1 MAASA
6 DNNEKMSEFRVEKQR
21 VSAEL
26 TLTTGGT
33 LTGSFFVAA
42 SAATHDGAERLGDL
56 LNEQPGFFPF
66 ELDSGA
72 TALYNRMH
80 VVMVALPA
88 GVAEAALDPGYQVAR
103 LRTVT
108 MLLSTGA
115 RLAGTVP
122 VYRPSGRD
130 RLSDYA
136 KMDEQFRYVIAA
148 DRTILV
154 NSAHIVEL
162 TETAD

>member
-1 MAASA
+1 
-6 DNNEKMSEFRVEKQR
+6 MSEFRVEKQR

-33 LTGSFFVAA
+33 MTGSFFVAGF
-42 SAATHDGAERLGDL
+42 AATHDGAERLGDL
-56 LNEQPGFFPF
+56 LNEQSGFLPF
-66 ELDSGA
+66 ELENGV
-72 TALYNRMH
+72 TALFNRSH
-80 VVMVALPA
+80 IVSVALPP

-103 LRTVT
+103 LRTVA

-115 RLAGTVP
+115 RLSGTVP
-122 VYRPSGRD
+122 VYRPPGQD

-136 KMDEQFRYVIAA
+136 KMDEQFRYVVTA
-148 DRTILV
+148 DRTMLV